1 MVATSTEV
9 GNLVTTTAGLVDPL
23 SCCLLV
29 GRMVK
34 VVGSPLVVM
43 SALSASVG
51 GWSRWVPALVLVI
64 LILSGMEAFFRRSTI
79 PWQSFTS
86 GPSITSGDGLFLCC
100 GLLGVGFLVS
110 LVAEAAFFCF
120 LERTGMKGLVSSWS
134 VSSLGLLGVAVMG
147 AGGATG
153 ASFSLPLGVDTDG
166 RSFLATFVELFLF
179 FFSAVGEVGSG
190 LLNMWSSSHT

>member
-1 MVATSTEV
+1 MVDTSTEV

-29 GRMVK
+29 GWMVK

-43 SALSASVG
+43 SALLASVG

-86 GPSITSGDGLFLCC
+86 GPSITSGEGFFLCC

-153 ASFSLPLGVDTDG
+153 ASFSLPLGVDTDL

>member
-86 GPSITSGDGLFLCC
+86 GPSIAFSFAVVSWV
-100 GLLGVGFLVS
+100 LGS
-110 LVAEAAFFCF
+110 LSPWWQ
-120 LERTGMKGLVSSWS
+120 RQPSS
-134 VSSLGLLGVAVMG
+134 VSWRELG
-147 AGGATG
+147 
-153 ASFSLPLGVDTDG
+153 
-166 RSFLATFVELFLF
+166 
-179 FFSAVGEVGSG
+179 
-190 LLNMWSSSHT
+190 